1 MYIHTC
7 IVIHTYSIH
16 INHVH
21 SYIYIHSYTLNSKEN
36 GSNKIGCGHK
46 MGESYRHHVG
56 FKNHKSMLRAQFHL
70 YKVQNR
76 QMEWL
81 CRGLQKELCL
91 LRAARMRYL
100 KAGQWPERPGS
111 ILSLGMDVVG
121 GFLYVWHIH
130 SFEMSKNKKLCPPHL
145 HPGMLREGGIW
156 EMVRLTGGG
165 LPWWSSGKESACQ
178 CRRLGFYS

>member
-1 MYIHTC
+1 
-7 IVIHTYSIH
+7 
-16 INHVH
+16 
-21 SYIYIHSYTLNSKEN
+21 
-36 GSNKIGCGHK
+36 

-81 CRGLQKELCL
+81 CRGLQKELCPL
-91 LRAARMRYL
+91 TAARMCYL
-100 KAGQWPERPGS
+100 KAGQCPERPGS

-121 GFLYVWHIH
+121 GFLCVWYIH
-130 SFEMSKNKKLCPPHL
+130 SFEMSKNKKPCPPTPHL
-145 HPGMLREGGIW
+145 HPGMLREGGVS

-165 LPWWSSGKESACQ
+165 LPRWLRGKESACQ
-178 CRRLGFYS
+178 CRRPWFHS

>member
-1 MYIHTC
+1 
-7 IVIHTYSIH
+7 
-16 INHVH
+16 
-21 SYIYIHSYTLNSKEN
+21 
-36 GSNKIGCGHK
+36 

-165 LPWWSSGKESACQ
+165 LPWWLSGKESACQ
-178 CRRLGFYS
+178 CRRHGFNP